1 MKTNAP
7 ISEEEILLNVKCRL
21 ETLGQMMEEL
31 MPIFSKIRTYDLNED
46 EES

>member
-7 ISEEEILLNVKCRL
+7 LSDEEILLNIKNRL

-31 MPIFSKIRTYDLNED
+31 MPIFSKIKAHDLDD
-46 EES
+46 ETH